1 MEWKKHWAK
10 QKIEWARDD
19 IKWSEG
25 MEKSWRGLLVKHLK
39 AKHDGKWDE
48 NCERCRLWR
57 EVIETE
63 KKNRVASKQEIRRI
77 LRGE

>member
-10 QKIEWARDD
+10 QKVEWTRDD
-19 IKWSEG
+19 VKWSEE
-25 MEKSWRGLLVKHLK
+25 MEKSWRRLLVKHLK

-48 NCERCRLWR
+48 KCEKCRLWR
-57 EVIETE
+57 EIIETE
-63 KKNRVASKQEIRRI
+63 KKNRIASKQEIRRI